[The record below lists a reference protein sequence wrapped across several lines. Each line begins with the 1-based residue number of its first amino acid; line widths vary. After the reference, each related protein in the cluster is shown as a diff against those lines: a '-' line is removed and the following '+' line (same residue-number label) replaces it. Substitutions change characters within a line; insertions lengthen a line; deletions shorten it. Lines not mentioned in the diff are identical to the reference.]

1 MLSLIKRQAKRF
13 PRLAHRY
20 RQWRDAAFERVEPQ
34 VTPFG
39 FRLSGQRDMMN
50 GTFEPAETMM
60 IRKLVGSVDVFVDV
74 GANIGY
80 YVCHALQSNPV
91 CTVVAIEPLPAN
103 LRYLLRN
110 VKANGWDH
118 RCEIMPVA
126 VSSQPSVVSLFGAG
140 TGASLVR
147 GWNGAPDSSALL
159 VPANTLENILGD
171 RFSSKRC
178 LIMIDVEGHEGA
190 VIAGSQAL
198 LAQIPKPIWFVEIG
212 LGEHLGV
219 PAGNPAFSK
228 VFEDFFAAGYDAWA
242 CTSSARRISVEDVRS
257 AASGST
263 SLGTHNFLFVE
274 KGADLSGADATRDL
288 TDAHRPAR
296 PSPCN

>member
-1 MLSLIKRQAKRF
+1 
-13 PRLAHRY
+13 
-20 RQWRDAAFERVEPQ
+20 
-34 VTPFG
+34 
-39 FRLSGQRDMMN
+39 
-50 GTFEPAETMM
+50 M
-60 IRKLVGSVDVFVDV
+60 IRKLVGSVDVFVDI

-80 YVCHALQSNPV
+80 YVCHALQSNPG
-91 CTVVAIEPLPAN
+91 CRVVAIEPLPAN

-110 VKANGWDH
+110 VKANGWDD

-159 VPANTLENILGD
+159 VPANTLENILGS
-171 RFSSKRC
+171 RFSSERC
-178 LIMIDVEGHEGA
+178 LIMIDVEGHEKA
-190 VIAGSQAL
+190 VIAGAQAL
-198 LAQIPKPIWFVEIG
+198 LAQVPKPIWFVEIG
-212 LGEHLGV
+212 LGEHLGGG
-219 PAGNPAFSK
+219 AGNPAFSK
-228 VFEDFFAAGYDAWA
+228 VFEEFFAAGYDAWA
-242 CTSSARRISVEDVRS
+242 CTSIPRRISVEDVRS

-274 KGADLSGADATRDL
+274 KGLNLWATDEARGL

>member
-1 MLSLIKRQAKRF
+1 MLSLLKRQAKRF
-13 PRLAHRY
+13 PWLAHRY

-80 YVCHALQSNPV
+80 YVCHALQSNPG
-91 CTVVAIEPLPAN
+91 CRVVAIEPLPSN

-110 VKANGWDH
+110 VKANGWDD
-118 RCEIMPVA
+118 RCEVMPVA
-126 VSSQPSVVSLFGAG
+126 VSAQPSVVSLFGTG

-159 VPANTLENILGD
+159 VPANTLENILGS
-171 RFSSKRC
+171 RFSSERC
-178 LIMIDVEGHEGA
+178 LIMIDVEGHERA
-190 VIAGSQAL
+190 VIAGAQTL
-198 LAQIPKPIWFVEIG
+198 LAQVPKPIWFVEIG
-212 LGEHLGV
+212 LGEHLKGR
-219 PAGNPAFSK
+219 AGNPGFSK
-228 VFEDFFAAGYDAWA
+228 VFEEFFAAGYDAWA
-242 CTSSARRISVEDVRS
+242 CTSNPQRISVEDVRS

-274 KGADLSGADATRDL
+274 KGLDLSATHAAPGL
-288 TDAHRPAR
+288 TDARPLAR